1 MHGYGLSERNYSD
14 KGRICTSHKMHG
26 YGLSECNYSDK
37 ECKQTYCLR
46 IYTDEFYNDC
56 EQLVFYRKQSCKNA
70 FIKKD
75 KFSYIELAS
84 NQTCPYWLEHQMYDW
99 NNEK

>member
-1 MHGYGLSERNYSD
+1 MNIEICRNCS
-14 KGRICTSHKMHG
+14 SHKMRG
-26 YGLSECNYSDK
+26 YDLSKWNYSDK
-37 ECKQTYCLR
+37 EGELTYCLR
-46 IYTDEFYNDC
+46 IYTGGFYNDC

-70 FIKKD
+70 FTKKD

-84 NQTCPYWLEHQMYDW
+84 NQTCPYFFEHQLYDW